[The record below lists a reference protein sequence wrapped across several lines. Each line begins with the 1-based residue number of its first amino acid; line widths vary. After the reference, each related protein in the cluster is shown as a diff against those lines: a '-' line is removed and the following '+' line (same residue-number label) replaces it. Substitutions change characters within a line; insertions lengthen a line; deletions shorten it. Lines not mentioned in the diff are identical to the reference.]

1 MIAHSITAPHRFDV
15 SVSKS
20 PGPGATATVF
30 EAAPVGAKNAIN
42 IVNSWKI
49 VARPASHDRGVLV
62 VGAGRYH
69 GVHALASTVAPDRGP
84 RPKVDAVGNAGGDE
98 NGQ

>member
-1 MIAHSITAPHRFDV
+1 M
-15 SVSKS
+15 
-20 PGPGATATVF
+20 
-30 EAAPVGAKNAIN
+30 N
-42 IVNSWKI
+42 IVKSWKI

-98 NGQ
+98 DRPLGDDERDTEQDAQPEQDRVLLG